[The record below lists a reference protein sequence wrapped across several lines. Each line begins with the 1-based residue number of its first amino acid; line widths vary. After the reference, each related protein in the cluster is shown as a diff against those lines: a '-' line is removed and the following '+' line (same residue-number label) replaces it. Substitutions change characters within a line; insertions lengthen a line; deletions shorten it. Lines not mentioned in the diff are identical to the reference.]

1 MNKYHNRNR
10 IFSPIMTIHD
20 ILTLHILSSFLS
32 SLSFLSSFLSSFLP
46 FSPSLFSP
54 SLFSI
59 SLPFFPPFL
68 FSISLPF
75 FPPLYSLSSLSFF
88 PFLSLLSSL
97 FPFFFIFPL
106 SLSPSPFS
114 LSSIVKGE
122 DYLTIQT
129 SSVIVPGCPNDG
141 EQTYMA
147 LFSHAYLL
155 SAGAS
160 KRGAAL
166 K

>member
-32 SLSFLSSFLSSFLP
+32 SL
-46 FSPSLFSP
+46 
-54 SLFSI
+54 
-59 SLPFFPPFL
+59 
-68 FSISLPF
+68 
-75 FPPLYSLSSLSFF
+75 LSSL
-88 PFLSLLSSL
+88 PIYFLSLLSSL
-97 FPFFFIFPL
+97 SLFSFLLSPFSSLLSFSPL
-106 SLSPSPFS
+106 SSLSSLSSLSPSPFS
-114 LSSIVKGE
+114 LSSIVKGAR
-122 DYLTIQT
+122 YFTIQT

>member
-32 SLSFLSSFLSSFLP
+32 
-46 FSPSLFSP
+46 
-54 SLFSI
+54 
-59 SLPFFPPFL
+59 FFPP
-68 FSISLPF
+68 
-75 FPPLYSLSSLSFF
+75 SLSSLSLPFLF
-88 PFLSLLSSL
+88 PFSSSSLSLPLSLLSSL
-97 FPFFFIFPL
+97 FPF
-106 SLSPSPFS
+106 SPSQLS
-114 LSSIVKGE
+114 LSSIVKGAH
-122 DYLTIQT
+122 YLTIQT

>member
-10 IFSPIMTIHD
+10 IFIPIMTIHD
-20 ILTLHILSSFLS
+20 ILTLHILSSFLP
-32 SLSFLSSFLSSFLP
+32 LFLSSLFPFLLSFFP
-46 FSPSLFSP
+46 FSPSLFSL
-54 SLFSI
+54 SLLPLSFFF
-59 SLPFFPPFL
+59 SLPFF
-68 FSISLPF
+68 S
-75 FPPLYSLSSLSFF
+75 SSL
-88 PFLSLLSSL
+88 L
-97 FPFFFIFPL
+97 
-106 SLSPSPFS
+106 S
-114 LSSIVKGE
+114 LSSIVKGAR
-122 DYLTIQT
+122 YLTIQT

>member
-20 ILTLHILSSFLS
+20 ILTLHILSSFLY
-32 SLSFLSSFLSSFLP
+32 SLSFLSLLLPFLSL
-46 FSPSLFSP
+46 
-54 SLFSI
+54 
-59 SLPFFPPFL
+59 SLPL
-68 FSISLPF
+68 S
-75 FPPLYSLSSLSFF
+75 SLSSLS
-88 PFLSLLSSL
+88 
-97 FPFFFIFPL
+97 

-114 LSSIVKGE
+114 LSSIVKGAH
-122 DYLTIQT
+122 YLTIQT

>member
-20 ILTLHILSSFLS
+20 ILTLHILSSFLP
-32 SLSFLSSFLSSFLP
+32 L
-46 FSPSLFSP
+46 
-54 SLFSI
+54 
-59 SLPFFPPFL
+59 FFPP
-68 FSISLPF
+68 SL
-75 FPPLYSLSSLSFF
+75 LSSHSLLSS
-88 PFLSLLSSL
+88 LSLLSS
-97 FPFFFIFPL
+97 P
-106 SLSPSPFS
+106 S
-114 LSSIVKGE
+114 LSSIVKGA

>member
-20 ILTLHILSSFLS
+20 ILTLHILSFFPPSLYSLSLLLSFPLFLS
-32 SLSFLSSFLSSFLP
+32 SLSF
-46 FSPSLFSP
+46 SLF
-54 SLFSI
+54 
-59 SLPFFPPFL
+59 
-68 FSISLPF
+68 
-75 FPPLYSLSSLSFF
+75 FF
-88 PFLSLLSSL
+88 PFSS
-97 FPFFFIFPL
+97 
-106 SLSPSPFS
+106 S
-114 LSSIVKGE
+114 LSSIVKGAH
-122 DYLTIQT
+122 YLTIQT

>member
-20 ILTLHILSSFLS
+20 ILTLHILSSFLPLFLS
-32 SLSFLSSFLSSFLP
+32 SLSLPLSFLPLSFLSLFPSFLP
-46 FSPSLFSP
+46 FSPSLFS
-54 SLFSI
+54 
-59 SLPFFPPFL
+59 
-68 FSISLPF
+68 
-75 FPPLYSLSSLSFF
+75 
-88 PFLSLLSSL
+88 
-97 FPFFFIFPL
+97 
-106 SLSPSPFS
+106 
-114 LSSIVKGE
+114 LSSIVKGAR
-122 DYLTIQT
+122 YLTIQT

-160 KRGAAL
+160 KCGAAL

>member
-10 IFSPIMTIHD
+10 IISPIMTIHD
-20 ILTLHILSSFLS
+20 ILTLHILSSFLP
-32 SLSFLSSFLSSFLP
+32 L
-46 FSPSLFSP
+46 
-54 SLFSI
+54 
-59 SLPFFPPFL
+59 FFPP
-68 FSISLPF
+68 
-75 FPPLYSLSSLSFF
+75 
-88 PFLSLLSSL
+88 SLLSSL
-97 FPFFFIFPL
+97 SLLPF
-106 SLSPSPFS
+106 LSPSLLSSPLSSLLSPFFPPSSLLSLFS
-114 LSSIVKGE
+114 LSSIVKGA

-129 SSVIVPGCPNDG
+129 SSVIVSGCPNDG

>member
-10 IFSPIMTIHD
+10 IFSPVMTIHD
-20 ILTLHILSSFLS
+20 ILTLHILSFFPPSLSSSLPLFIPFPLS
-32 SLSFLSSFLSSFLP
+32 SLLSLP
-46 FSPSLFSP
+46 FFSPSLFS
-54 SLFSI
+54 
-59 SLPFFPPFL
+59 
-68 FSISLPF
+68 
-75 FPPLYSLSSLSFF
+75 
-88 PFLSLLSSL
+88 LL
-97 FPFFFIFPL
+97 
-106 SLSPSPFS
+106 S
-114 LSSIVKGE
+114 LSSIVKGAH
-122 DYLTIQT
+122 YLTIQT

>member
-20 ILTLHILSSFLS
+20 ILTLHIISSFIPLFIPFP
-32 SLSFLSSFLSSFLP
+32 LSFLFFFS
-46 FSPSLFSP
+46 FSPSLPFLLYLPSP
-54 SLFSI
+54 SL
-59 SLPFFPPFL
+59 
-68 FSISLPF
+68 
-75 FPPLYSLSSLSFF
+75 
-88 PFLSLLSSL
+88 
-97 FPFFFIFPL
+97 
-106 SLSPSPFS
+106 FS
-114 LSSIVKGE
+114 LSSIVKGAR
-122 DYLTIQT
+122 YLTIQT

>member
-10 IFSPIMTIHD
+10 IFNPIMTIHD
-20 ILTLHILSSFLS
+20 ILTLHILSSFFS
-32 SLSFLSSFLSSFLP
+32 PSFFPFSP
-46 FSPSLFSP
+46 FSPSLSSSSLSLLSLLYLPLFSP
-54 SLFSI
+54 SL
-59 SLPFFPPFL
+59 
-68 FSISLPF
+68 
-75 FPPLYSLSSLSFF
+75 
-88 PFLSLLSSL
+88 
-97 FPFFFIFPL
+97 
-106 SLSPSPFS
+106 FS
-114 LSSIVKGE
+114 LSSIVKGAR
-122 DYLTIQT
+122 YLTIQT

-141 EQTYMA
+141 EQTYIA

>member
-10 IFSPIMTIHD
+10 IISPIMTIHD
-20 ILTLHILSSFLS
+20 ILTLHIQIYSLSSFLS
-32 SLSFLSSFLSSFLP
+32 SLPLFLP
-46 FSPSLFSP
+46 FLFPFSSSSLSLLSSPLS
-54 SLFSI
+54 
-59 SLPFFPPFL
+59 
-68 FSISLPF
+68 
-75 FPPLYSLSSLSFF
+75 SLSSLSSF
-88 PFLSLLSSL
+88 
-97 FPFFFIFPL
+97 
-106 SLSPSPFS
+106 SPSMFS
-114 LSSIVKGE
+114 LSSIVKGA

>member
-10 IFSPIMTIHD
+10 IFNPIMTIHD
-20 ILTLHILSSFLS
+20 ILTLHILSFFLL
-32 SLSFLSSFLSSFLP
+32 SLFIPFPLFLP
-46 FSPSLFSP
+46 F
-54 SLFSI
+54 
-59 SLPFFPPFL
+59 
-68 FSISLPF
+68 
-75 FPPLYSLSSLSFF
+75 LS
-88 PFLSLLSSL
+88 LSLLSSL

-106 SLSPSPFS
+106 SLSPSLFSPFS
-114 LSSIVKGE
+114 LSSIVKGAH
-122 DYLTIQT
+122 YLTIQT

>member
-20 ILTLHILSSFLS
+20 ILTLHILSSFLPL
-32 SLSFLSSFLSSFLP
+32 SLSLFPSFFPFSPPSF
-46 FSPSLFSP
+46 FSPSL
-54 SLFSI
+54 
-59 SLPFFPPFL
+59 
-68 FSISLPF
+68 
-75 FPPLYSLSSLSFF
+75 
-88 PFLSLLSSL
+88 
-97 FPFFFIFPL
+97 
-106 SLSPSPFS
+106 FS
-114 LSSIVKGE
+114 LSSIVKGA

>member
-20 ILTLHILSSFLS
+20 ILTLHILS
-32 SLSFLSSFLSSFLP
+32 
-46 FSPSLFSP
+46 
-54 SLFSI
+54 
-59 SLPFFPPFL
+59 FFPP
-68 FSISLPF
+68 S
-75 FPPLYSLSSLSFF
+75 
-88 PFLSLLSSL
+88 LSLLSSL
-97 FPFFFIFPL
+97 YLFPL
-106 SLSPSPFS
+106 SLSLSSFFPFSSSLFS
-114 LSSIVKGE
+114 LSSIVKGA

>member
-32 SLSFLSSFLSSFLP
+32 SLSFLPLFFLLLPLSSLLSLP
-46 FSPSLFSP
+46 FFSPSLFS
-54 SLFSI
+54 
-59 SLPFFPPFL
+59 
-68 FSISLPF
+68 
-75 FPPLYSLSSLSFF
+75 
-88 PFLSLLSSL
+88 LL
-97 FPFFFIFPL
+97 
-106 SLSPSPFS
+106 S
-114 LSSIVKGE
+114 LSSIVKGA

-129 SSVIVPGCPNDG
+129 SSVIVPGCPNVG

-160 KRGAAL
+160 KRGVAL

>member
-20 ILTLHILSSFLS
+20 ILTLHILSSF
-32 SLSFLSSFLSSFLP
+32 
-46 FSPSLFSP
+46 
-54 SLFSI
+54 
-59 SLPFFPPFL
+59 FFPPFFLLSL
-68 FSISLPF
+68 FLSCLPLF
-75 FPPLYSLSSLSFF
+75 LS
-88 PFLSLLSSL
+88 FLSLLSL
-97 FPFFFIFPL
+97 PFLL
-106 SLSPSPFS
+106 SLPSLSPFS
-114 LSSIVKGE
+114 LSSIVKGA

>member
-20 ILTLHILSSFLS
+20 ILTLHILSSFLP
-32 SLSFLSSFLSSFLP
+32 SLSFF
-46 FSPSLFSP
+46 
-54 SLFSI
+54 
-59 SLPFFPPFL
+59 
-68 FSISLPF
+68 
-75 FPPLYSLSSLSFF
+75 SSLSFF
-88 PFLSLLSSL
+88 PLSSL
-97 FPFFFIFPL
+97 SSL
-106 SLSPSPFS
+106 YSLSPSLFS
-114 LSSIVKGE
+114 LSSIVKGA

>member
-20 ILTLHILSSFLS
+20 ILTLHILSSFFFPPFFLLS
-32 SLSFLSSFLSSFLP
+32 LFLSCLPLFLSFLSFLSFSLFFFP
-46 FSPSLFSP
+46 FSPSL
-54 SLFSI
+54 
-59 SLPFFPPFL
+59 
-68 FSISLPF
+68 
-75 FPPLYSLSSLSFF
+75 
-88 PFLSLLSSL
+88 
-97 FPFFFIFPL
+97 
-106 SLSPSPFS
+106 FS
-114 LSSIVKGE
+114 LSSIVKGAH
-122 DYLTIQT
+122 YLTIQT

-141 EQTYMA
+141 EQTYIA

>member
-20 ILTLHILSSFLS
+20 ILTLHILSSSLPLFIPFL
-32 SLSFLSSFLSSFLP
+32 FFFP
-46 FSPSLFSP
+46 FSPSL
-54 SLFSI
+54 
-59 SLPFFPPFL
+59 
-68 FSISLPF
+68 
-75 FPPLYSLSSLSFF
+75 
-88 PFLSLLSSL
+88 
-97 FPFFFIFPL
+97 
-106 SLSPSPFS
+106 FS
-114 LSSIVKGE
+114 LSSIVKGA

>member
-10 IFSPIMTIHD
+10 IISPIMTIHD
-20 ILTLHILSSFLS
+20 ILTLHILSSFLP
-32 SLSFLSSFLSSFLP
+32 LFFPFLSYFFSLPFPFLFLFP
-46 FSPSLFSP
+46 FSPSL
-54 SLFSI
+54 
-59 SLPFFPPFL
+59 
-68 FSISLPF
+68 
-75 FPPLYSLSSLSFF
+75 
-88 PFLSLLSSL
+88 
-97 FPFFFIFPL
+97 
-106 SLSPSPFS
+106 FS
-114 LSSIVKGE
+114 LSSIVKGA

>member
-10 IFSPIMTIHD
+10 IISPVMTIHD
-20 ILTLHILSSFLS
+20 ILTLHIQIYSLSSFLS
-32 SLSFLSSFLSSFLP
+32 FSSSSLSLP
-46 FSPSLFSP
+46 LLFFSPLS
-54 SLFSI
+54 
-59 SLPFFPPFL
+59 
-68 FSISLPF
+68 
-75 FPPLYSLSSLSFF
+75 SLSSLS
-88 PFLSLLSSL
+88 S
-97 FPFFFIFPL
+97 L
-106 SLSPSPFS
+106 SLSLFSPFS
-114 LSSIVKGE
+114 LSSIVKGAH
-122 DYLTIQT
+122 YLTIQT

>member
-10 IFSPIMTIHD
+10 IISPIMTIHD
-20 ILTLHILSSFLS
+20 ILTLHILSSFL
-32 SLSFLSSFLSSFLP
+32 P
-46 FSPSLFSP
+46 
-54 SLFSI
+54 
-59 SLPFFPPFL
+59 
-68 FSISLPF
+68 
-75 FPPLYSLSSLSFF
+75 SLSFF
-88 PFLSLLSSL
+88 SLLSLPLFLLLPLPSF
-97 FPFFFIFPL
+97 FPF
-106 SLSPSPFS
+106 SPPPFS
-114 LSSIVKGE
+114 QSSIVKGAH
-122 DYLTIQT
+122 YLTIQT